1 MKITVVKI
9 GGRAAADK
17 EKTAALIRDMAA
29 DNEGTFVL
37 VHGGG
42 AEVTAAAKQFG
53 IESQFVDGVRFTSM
67 REMAVVDAVLAGK
80 INKELVRQIRAA
92 GLNGVGLSGSDG
104 GLFTGIPIQPDSCTG
119 KVTGTDIRLLHLLTE
134 NGYTPVIATTSMTAD
149 GFPLNIN
156 ADEAAL
162 TLAAA
167 LKADQL
173 IFISDIPGVLKN
185 DRVLPSLNEAAIK
198 KEISDGVI
206 SGGMIPK
213 VKSALNAVKN
223 GVGAV
228 VIGGYEEAGDLLR
241 LKTGTKGTAVTLS

>member
-29 DNEGTFVL
+29 DRGEAAVL

-104 GLFTGIPIQPDSCTG
+104 GLFTGAPVQPDSCTG

-134 NGYTPVIATTSMTAD
+134 NGYTPVIATTC
-149 GFPLNIN
+149 
-156 ADEAAL
+156 
-162 TLAAA
+162 
-167 LKADQL
+167 
-173 IFISDIPGVLKN
+173 
-185 DRVLPSLNEAAIK
+185 
-198 KEISDGVI
+198 
-206 SGGMIPK
+206 
-213 VKSALNAVKN
+213 
-223 GVGAV
+223 
-228 VIGGYEEAGDLLR
+228 
-241 LKTGTKGTAVTLS
+241 

>member
-1 MKITVVKI
+1 MKITIVKI

-29 DNEGTFVL
+29 DNEGSFVL

-42 AEVTAAAKQFG
+42 GEVTAAAKQFG

-134 NGYTPVIATTSMTAD
+134 NGYTPVIATT
-149 GFPLNIN
+149 LNIN

-185 DRVLPSLNEAAIK
+185 DRVLPSLNEAAIE

-241 LKTGTKGTAVTLS
+241 LKTGAKGTAVTLS

>member
-1 MKITVVKI
+1 
-9 GGRAAADK
+9 
-17 EKTAALIRDMAA
+17 MAA

-104 GLFTGIPIQPDSCTG
+104 GLFTGAPVQPDSCTG
-119 KVTGTDIRLLHLLTE
+119 KVTETDTRLLHLLTE

-173 IFISDIPGVLKN
+173 IFISDIPRLRPAVAERNLCRKRNQRRRHLRRYDSEGQIGAGCGQKRRRSRCHRRIRRGRRLCAFKN
-185 DRVLPSLNEAAIK
+185 REKRHRRHTLT
-198 KEISDGVI
+198 KE
-206 SGGMIPK
+206 
-213 VKSALNAVKN
+213 
-223 GVGAV
+223 
-228 VIGGYEEAGDLLR
+228 
-241 LKTGTKGTAVTLS
+241 

>member
-1 MKITVVKI
+1 MKITIVKI
-9 GGRAAADK
+9 GGCAAADK
-17 EKTAALIRDMAA
+17 EKTAALIRDMVA

-104 GLFTGIPIQPDSCTG
+104 GLFTG
-119 KVTGTDIRLLHLLTE
+119 
-134 NGYTPVIATTSMTAD
+134 AD

-185 DRVLPSLNEAAIK
+185 DRVLPSLNEAAIE

>member
-104 GLFTGIPIQPDSCTG
+104 GLFTADSCTG

-185 DRVLPSLNEAAIK
+185 DRVLPSLNEAAIE

-213 VKSALNAVKN
+213 VKSALNAVKK

>member
-29 DNEGTFVL
+29 DRGEAAVL

-104 GLFTGIPIQPDSCTG
+104 GLFTGAPVQPDSCTG
-119 KVTGTDIRLLHLLTE
+119 KVTETDTRLLHLLTE

-156 ADEAAL
+156 ADEAA
-162 TLAAA
+162 A

-173 IFISDIPGVLKN
+173 IFISDIPGVLK
-185 DRVLPSLNEAAIK
+185 DGCVLPSLNETSAE
-198 KEISDGVI
+198 KEINDGVI

-213 VKSALNAVKN
+213 VKSALDAVKN

-228 VIGGYEEAGDLLR
+228 VIGGYEEAGDFAR
-241 LKTGTKGTAVTLS
+241 LKTGKKGTAVTL

>member
-1 MKITVVKI
+1 MKITIVKI

-104 GLFTGIPIQPDSCTG
+104 GLFTGIPIR
-119 KVTGTDIRLLHLLTE
+119 K
-134 NGYTPVIATTSMTAD
+134 TTA
-149 GFPLNIN
+149 FC
-156 ADEAAL
+156 
-162 TLAAA
+162 
-167 LKADQL
+167 
-173 IFISDIPGVLKN
+173 
-185 DRVLPSLNEAAIK
+185 R
-198 KEISDGVI
+198 
-206 SGGMIPK
+206 
-213 VKSALNAVKN
+213 
-223 GVGAV
+223 
-228 VIGGYEEAGDLLR
+228 R
-241 LKTGTKGTAVTLS
+241 

>member
-29 DNEGTFVL
+29 DRGEAAVL

-104 GLFTGIPIQPDSCTG
+104 GLFTGAPVQPDSCTG
-119 KVTGTDIRLLHLLTE
+119 KVTETDTRLLRLLTE
-134 NGYTPVIATTSMTAD
+134 NGYTPVIATTSMSAD
-149 GFPLNIN
+149 GLPLNIN

-162 TLAAA
+162 ALAAA
-167 LKADQL
+167 LKADRL
-173 IFISDIPGVLKN
+173 IFISDIPGVLK
-185 DRVLPSLNEAAIK
+185 DGCVLPSLNETSAE
-198 KEISDGVI
+198 KEINDGVI

-213 VKSALNAVKN
+213 VKSALDAVKN

-228 VIGGYEEAGDLLR
+228 VIGGYEEAGDFAR
-241 LKTGTKGTAVTLS
+241 LKTGKKGTAVTL

>member
-1 MKITVVKI
+1 MKITIVKI

-67 REMAVVDAVLAGK
+67 REMTVVDAVLAGK

-134 NGYTPVIATTSMTAD
+134 NGY
-149 GFPLNIN
+149 
-156 ADEAAL
+156 
-162 TLAAA
+162 
-167 LKADQL
+167 KADQL

-185 DRVLPSLNEAAIK
+185 DRVLPSLNEAAIE

-241 LKTGTKGTAVTLS
+241 LKTGAKGTAVTLS